1 MMNDEEKIVFEK
13 AKSALIKLG
22 RYSDEKV
29 KGDKSKISSTEL
41 VGSLDSAFLGMN
53 SIFSE
58 ARVPHSIPDRNT
70 RVMCMKYRHDLTNA
84 YIGNIN
90 KIRNIVSEAFP
101 AFEQYGIIDKNELTF
116 KMMEDVYDHITTI
129 NYIHSQEAFNKGI
142 RSLQLLPLEQDPFL
156 NGVWRQ
162 HASEYVIVKSILDEI
177 GIDVKE
183 EDVKK
188 LWEEKQHSELSKRNS
203 SDSISTDER

>member
-22 RYSDEKV
+22 IYSDEKV

-41 VGSLDSAFLGMN
+41 VDSLDSAFLGMN

-70 RVMCMKYRHDLTNA
+70 RIMCMKYRHDLTHA

-116 KMMEDVYDHITTI
+116 KMMEEVYNNIRAR
-129 NYIHSQEAFNKGI
+129 NYRHSQEAFNKGI

-188 LWEEKQHSELSKRNS
+188 LWEERHWELFKRNNLS
-203 SDSISTDER
+203 PISTDER

>member
-22 RYSDEKV
+22 IYSDEKV

-41 VGSLDSAFLGMN
+41 VDSLDSAFIGMN
-53 SIFSE
+53 NAF
-58 ARVPHSIPDRNT
+58 RKTHIPDKHPRGMAKN
-70 RVMCMKYRHDLTNA
+70 KHYLTHA

-90 KIRNIVSEAFP
+90 EIRNIVSEAFP

-116 KMMEDVYDHITTI
+116 KMMEEVYNHITKI

-142 RSLQLLPLEQDPFL
+142 RSLQLWPLEQDPFL

-162 HASEYVIVKSILDEI
+162 HASEYVIVKSILEEI

-188 LWEEKQHSELSKRNS
+188 LWEERHWELFKRNNPS
-203 SDSISTDER
+203 PISTDER

>member
-1 MMNDEEKIVFEK
+1 MMNDEEKMVFEK

-22 RYSDEKV
+22 IYSDEKA
-29 KGDKSKISSTEL
+29 KGNASKISSTEL
-41 VGSLDSAFLGMN
+41 VDSLDSAFIGMN
-53 SIFSE
+53 NAFKK
-58 ARVPHSIPDRNT
+58 AHIPDKHPRGMAKN
-70 RVMCMKYRHDLTNA
+70 KHYLTHA

-90 KIRNIVSEAFP
+90 EIRNIVSEAFP

-116 KMMEDVYDHITTI
+116 KMMEEVYNNITER
-129 NYIHSQEAFNKGI
+129 NYRHSQEAFNKGI
-142 RSLQLLPLEQDPFL
+142 RSLQLWPLEQDPFL

-188 LWEEKQHSELSKRNS
+188 LWEERHWELFKRNNLS
-203 SDSISTDER
+203 PISTDER

>member
-1 MMNDEEKIVFEK
+1 MMNDEEKMVFEK

-22 RYSDEKV
+22 IYSDEKA
-29 KGDKSKISSTEL
+29 KGNASKISSTEL
-41 VGSLDSAFLGMN
+41 VDSLDSAFIGMN
-53 SIFSE
+53 NAFKK
-58 ARVPHSIPDRNT
+58 AHIPDKHPRGMAKN
-70 RVMCMKYRHDLTNA
+70 KHYLTHA

-90 KIRNIVSEAFP
+90 EIRNIVSEAFP

-116 KMMEDVYDHITTI
+116 KMMEEVYNNITER
-129 NYIHSQEAFNKGI
+129 NYRHSQEAFNKGI
-142 RSLQLLPLEQDPFL
+142 RSLQLWPLEQDPFL

-188 LWEEKQHSELSKRNS
+188 LWEERHWELFKRNNLS
-203 SDSISTDER
+203 TISTDER

>member
-22 RYSDEKV
+22 IYSDEKV

-41 VGSLDSAFLGMN
+41 VDSLDSAFIGMH

-58 ARVPHSIPDRNT
+58 ARVPHSIPNRNT

-90 KIRNIVSEAFP
+90 EIRNIVSESFP
-101 AFEQYGIIDKNELTF
+101 VFEKYGIIDRNELTF
-116 KMMEDVYDHITTI
+116 GMMEEVYKYQTER
-129 NYIHSQEAFNKGI
+129 NYRYGQEAFNKGI
-142 RSLQLLPLEQDPFL
+142 RSLQLWPLEQDPFL

-188 LWEEKQHSELSKRNS
+188 LWEERHWELFKRNTPS
-203 SDSISTDER
+203 PISTDER

>member
-22 RYSDEKV
+22 IYSDEKV
-29 KGDKSKISSTEL
+29 KGDKSKISSAEL
-41 VGSLDSAFLGMN
+41 VYSLDYAFIGMN
-53 SIFSE
+53 NAFRK
-58 ARVPHSIPDRNT
+58 AHIPDKHPRGMAKN
-70 RVMCMKYRHDLTNA
+70 KHYLTHA

-90 KIRNIVSEAFP
+90 EIRNIVSEAFP

-116 KMMEDVYDHITTI
+116 KMMEEIYNNITEI
-129 NYIHSQEAFNKGI
+129 NYRYSQEAFNKGI
-142 RSLQLLPLEQDPFL
+142 HSLQLLPLEQDPFL

-183 EDVKK
+183 EDVKR

>member
-22 RYSDEKV
+22 IYSDEKV

-41 VGSLDSAFLGMN
+41 VDSLDSAFIGMN
-53 SIFSE
+53 NAF
-58 ARVPHSIPDRNT
+58 RKTHIPDKHPRGMAKN
-70 RVMCMKYRHDLTNA
+70 KHYLTHA

-90 KIRNIVSEAFP
+90 EIRNIVSEAFLV
-101 AFEQYGIIDKNELTF
+101 FEQYGIIDKNELTF
-116 KMMEDVYDHITTI
+116 KMMEEIYNNITEI
-129 NYIHSQEAFNKGI
+129 NYRYSQEAFNKGI
-142 RSLQLLPLEQDPFL
+142 HSLQLLPLEQDPFL

-162 HASEYVIVKSILDEI
+162 HASEYVIVKSILEEI

-188 LWEEKQHSELSKRNS
+188 LWEERHWELFKRNNPS
-203 SDSISTDER
+203 PISTDER

>member
-22 RYSDEKV
+22 IYSDEKV

-41 VGSLDSAFLGMN
+41 VDSLDSAFIGMN
-53 SIFSE
+53 NAF
-58 ARVPHSIPDRNT
+58 RKTHIPDKHPRGMAKN
-70 RVMCMKYRHDLTNA
+70 KHYLTHA

-90 KIRNIVSEAFP
+90 EIRNIVSEAFSV
-101 AFEQYGIIDKNELTF
+101 FEQYGIIDKNELTF
-116 KMMEDVYDHITTI
+116 KMMEEVYNNITER
-129 NYIHSQEAFNKGI
+129 NYRHSQEAFNEGI
-142 RSLQLLPLEQDPFL
+142 RSLQLWPLEQDPFL

-162 HASEYVIVKSILDEI
+162 HASEYVIVKSILEEI

-188 LWEEKQHSELSKRNS
+188 LWEERHWELFKRNNPS
-203 SDSISTDER
+203 PISTDER

>member
-22 RYSDEKV
+22 IYSDEKV

-41 VGSLDSAFLGMN
+41 VDSLDSAFIGMN
-53 SIFSE
+53 NAFKK
-58 ARVPHSIPDRNT
+58 AHIPDKHPRGMAKN
-70 RVMCMKYRHDLTNA
+70 KHYLTHA

-90 KIRNIVSEAFP
+90 EIRSIVSEAFP

-116 KMMEDVYDHITTI
+116 KMMEEVYNNITER
-129 NYIHSQEAFNKGI
+129 NYRHSQEAFNKDM
-142 RSLQLLPLEQDPFL
+142 RSLQLWPLEQDPFL

-188 LWEEKQHSELSKRNS
+188 LWEERHWELFKRNNLS
-203 SDSISTDER
+203 TISTDER

>member
-22 RYSDEKV
+22 IYSDEKV

-41 VGSLDSAFLGMN
+41 VDSLDSAFIGMN
-53 SIFSE
+53 NAF
-58 ARVPHSIPDRNT
+58 RKTHIPDKHPRGMAKN
-70 RVMCMKYRHDLTNA
+70 KHYLTHA

-90 KIRNIVSEAFP
+90 EIRNIVSEAFLV
-101 AFEQYGIIDKNELTF
+101 FEQYGIIDKNELTF
-116 KMMEDVYDHITTI
+116 KMMEEVYNNITER
-129 NYIHSQEAFNKGI
+129 NYRHSQEAFNKGI
-142 RSLQLLPLEQDPFL
+142 RSLQLWPLEQDPFL

-162 HASEYVIVKSILDEI
+162 HASEYVIVKSILEEI

-188 LWEEKQHSELSKRNS
+188 LWEERHWELFKRNNPS
-203 SDSISTDER
+203 PISTDER

>member
-22 RYSDEKV
+22 IYSDEKV

-41 VGSLDSAFLGMN
+41 VDSLDSAFIGMN
-53 SIFSE
+53 NAF
-58 ARVPHSIPDRNT
+58 RKTHIPDKHPRGMAKN
-70 RVMCMKYRHDLTNA
+70 KHYLTHA

-90 KIRNIVSEAFP
+90 EIRNIVSEAFP
-101 AFEQYGIIDKNELTF
+101 VFEQYGIIDKNELTF
-116 KMMEDVYDHITTI
+116 KMMEEVYNNITER
-129 NYIHSQEAFNKGI
+129 NYRHSQEAFNKGI
-142 RSLQLLPLEQDPFL
+142 RSLQLWPLEQDPFL

-162 HASEYVIVKSILDEI
+162 HASEYVIVKSILEEI

-188 LWEEKQHSELSKRNS
+188 LWEERHWELFKRNNS
-203 SDSISTDER
+203 SPISTDER

>member
-22 RYSDEKV
+22 IYSDEKV

-41 VGSLDSAFLGMN
+41 VDSLDSAFIGMN
-53 SIFSE
+53 NAF
-58 ARVPHSIPDRNT
+58 RKTHIPDKHPRGMAKN
-70 RVMCMKYRHDLTNA
+70 KHYLTHA

-90 KIRNIVSEAFP
+90 EIRNIVSEAFSV
-101 AFEQYGIIDKNELTF
+101 FEQYGIIDKIELTF
-116 KMMEDVYDHITTI
+116 KMMEEVYNNITER
-129 NYIHSQEAFNKGI
+129 NYRHSQEAFNEGI
-142 RSLQLLPLEQDPFL
+142 RSLQLWPLEQDPFL

-162 HASEYVIVKSILDEI
+162 HASEYVIVKSILEEI

-188 LWEEKQHSELSKRNS
+188 LWEERHWELFKRNNPS
-203 SDSISTDER
+203 PISTDER

>member
-1 MMNDEEKIVFEK
+1 MMNDEEKMVFEK

-22 RYSDEKV
+22 IYSDEKA
-29 KGDKSKISSTEL
+29 KGNASKISSTEL
-41 VGSLDSAFLGMN
+41 VDSLDSAFIGMN
-53 SIFSE
+53 NAFKK
-58 ARVPHSIPDRNT
+58 AHIPDKHPRGMAKN
-70 RVMCMKYRHDLTNA
+70 KHYLTHA

-90 KIRNIVSEAFP
+90 EIRNIVSEAFP

-116 KMMEDVYDHITTI
+116 KMMEEVYNNITER
-129 NYIHSQEAFNKGI
+129 NYRHSQEAFNKGI
-142 RSLQLLPLEQDPFL
+142 RSLQLWPLEQDPFL

-188 LWEEKQHSELSKRNS
+188 LWEERHWELFKRNNP
-203 SDSISTDER
+203 DPISIDAR

>member
-22 RYSDEKV
+22 IYSDEKV

-41 VGSLDSAFLGMN
+41 VDSLDSAFIGMN

-70 RVMCMKYRHDLTNA
+70 RIMCMKYRYDLTHA

-90 KIRNIVSEAFP
+90 EIRNIVSEAFP

-116 KMMEDVYDHITTI
+116 KMMEEVYNNITEI
-129 NYIHSQEAFNKGI
+129 NYRHSQEAFNKGI
-142 RSLQLLPLEQDPFL
+142 RSLQLCPLEQDPFL

-188 LWEEKQHSELSKRNS
+188 LWEERHWELFKRNNPS
-203 SDSISTDER
+203 PISTDER

>member
-22 RYSDEKV
+22 IYSDEKA
-29 KGDKSKISSTEL
+29 KGDASKISSTEL
-41 VGSLDSAFLGMN
+41 VDSLDSAFIGMN
-53 SIFSE
+53 NAFKK
-58 ARVPHSIPDRNT
+58 AHIPDKHPRGMAKN
-70 RVMCMKYRHDLTNA
+70 KHYLTHA

-90 KIRNIVSEAFP
+90 EIRNIVSEAFP

-116 KMMEDVYDHITTI
+116 KMMEEVYNNITER
-129 NYIHSQEAFNKGI
+129 NYRHSQEAFNKGI
-142 RSLQLLPLEQDPFL
+142 RSLQLWPLEQDPFL

-188 LWEEKQHSELSKRNS
+188 LWEERHWELFKRNNPS
-203 SDSISTDER
+203 PISTDER

>member
-29 KGDKSKISSTEL
+29 KGDKSKISSAEL
-41 VGSLDSAFLGMN
+41 VYSLDYAFIGMN

-70 RVMCMKYRHDLTNA
+70 RIMCMKYRHDLTHA

-90 KIRNIVSEAFP
+90 EIRNIVSEAFP

-162 HASEYVIVKSILDEI
+162 HASEYVIVKSILEEI

-188 LWEEKQHSELSKRNS
+188 LWEERHWELFKRNNPS
-203 SDSISTDER
+203 PISTDER

>member
-1 MMNDEEKIVFEK
+1 MMNDEEKMVFEK

-22 RYSDEKV
+22 IYSDEKA
-29 KGDKSKISSTEL
+29 KGNASKISSTEL
-41 VGSLDSAFLGMN
+41 VDSLDSAFIGMN
-53 SIFSE
+53 NAFKK
-58 ARVPHSIPDRNT
+58 AHIPDKHPRGMAKN
-70 RVMCMKYRHDLTNA
+70 KHYLTHA

-90 KIRNIVSEAFP
+90 EIRNIVSEAFP

-116 KMMEDVYDHITTI
+116 KMMEEVYNNITER
-129 NYIHSQEAFNKGI
+129 NYRHSQEAFNKGI
-142 RSLQLLPLEQDPFL
+142 RSLQLWPLEQDPFL

-188 LWEEKQHSELSKRNS
+188 LWEERHCELFKRNNLS
-203 SDSISTDER
+203 PISTDER

>member
-22 RYSDEKV
+22 IYSDEKV

-41 VGSLDSAFLGMN
+41 VDSLDSAFIGMN
-53 SIFSE
+53 NAFKK
-58 ARVPHSIPDRNT
+58 AHIPDKHPRGMAKN
-70 RVMCMKYRHDLTNA
+70 KHYLTHA

-90 KIRNIVSEAFP
+90 EIRSIVSEAFP

-116 KMMEDVYDHITTI
+116 KMMEEVYNNITER
-129 NYIHSQEAFNKGI
+129 NYRHSQEAFNKDI
-142 RSLQLLPLEQDPFL
+142 RSLQLWPLEQDPFL

-188 LWEEKQHSELSKRNS
+188 LWEERHWELFKRNNLS
-203 SDSISTDER
+203 TISTDER